1 MKSLLWEYDIDVIK
15 SVSILIIRSIHVPV
29 QFIPYI
35 KCLHPGSR
43 YIVSN
48 AYMAYA
54 ILDVMG
60 VWDGHD
66 YGDYRTWT
74 VNLGSGT
81 TNFQAVLVHQ
91 HGRPAAHL

>member
-1 MKSLLWEYDIDVIK
+1 M
-15 SVSILIIRSIHVPV
+15 HVPV

-35 KCLHPGSR
+35 KCPHTA

-60 VWDGHD
+60 IWDGHD
-66 YGDYRTWT
+66 WSDYRAT
-74 VNLGSGT
+74 VS
-81 TNFQAVLVHQ
+81 
-91 HGRPAAHL
+91 